1 MATKLEKTI
10 KRELE
15 IDGQPYTVTI
25 SPEGVKLT
33 QKGFRKGR
41 EITWK
46 HLWESGSEEGGGG
59 STRGAGSGGAS
70 AGGGAR
76 MNASGAGGG
85 GMGGMSGEN
94 R

>member
-1 MATKLEKTI
+1 MATKLDKTI
-10 KRELE
+10 KREIDL
-15 IDGQPYTVTI
+15 DGQPYMVAI

-59 STRGAGSGGAS
+59 ASRGAS
-70 AGGGAR
+70 AGGGR
-76 MNASGAGGG
+76 MNASGAGG
-85 GMGGMSGEN
+85 MGGMPGDN